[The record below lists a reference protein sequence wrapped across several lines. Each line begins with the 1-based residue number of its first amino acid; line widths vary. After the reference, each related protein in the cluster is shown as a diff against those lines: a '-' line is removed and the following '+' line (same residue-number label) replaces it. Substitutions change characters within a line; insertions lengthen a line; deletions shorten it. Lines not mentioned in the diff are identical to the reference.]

1 MGSTR
6 GGSMV
11 AGGRSMLPVAA
22 RSMSGAMSVAH
33 TRMSSAM
40 GAVWRGIDDGI
51 NGVSRARAMACGHAL
66 HYLLLMVQIPP
77 VEAWVVLP
85 TRG

>member
-1 MGSTR
+1 
-6 GGSMV
+6 MV

-22 RSMSGAMSVAH
+22 RSMSGAMPVAN

-40 GAVWRGIDDGI
+40 GAVWGGIDDGI

>member
-1 MGSTR
+1 M
-6 GGSMV
+6 
-11 AGGRSMLPVAA
+11 MLPVAA
-22 RSMSGAMSVAH
+22 RSMSGAMSIAH
-33 TRMSSAM
+33 SRMSSAM
-40 GAVWRGIDDGI
+40 WAVWRGVDDGI
-51 NGVSRARAMACGHAL
+51 DGVSRARAMACGHAL

>member
-6 GGSMV
+6 GGSVV
-11 AGGRSMLPVAA
+11 ARGRSMMLPVAA
-22 RSMSGAMSVAH
+22 RTMSIAH
-33 TRMSSAM
+33 SRMSSAM
-40 GAVWRGIDDGI
+40 WAVWRGVDDGI
-51 NGVSRARAMACGHAL
+51 DGVSRARAMACGHAL